1 MKEKC
6 NVYNS
11 IISKTFFI
19 QLYIKKKKRNLLFKS
34 KTNIYIKSFFYK
46 NMINIL
52 NYIYL
57 NLTITKNK
65 IEEIYI
71 TNYLR

>member
-11 IISKTFFI
+11 IISITFFI
-19 QLYIKKKKRNLLFKS
+19 QVYKKKKNLLFKS

-46 NMINIL
+46 NIILIL

-57 NLTITKNK
+57 NLTIIENK
-65 IEEIYI
+65 IEEKYI
-71 TNYLR
+71 IQIT